1 MKSIAKNTDYVEN
14 QTLLQ
19 EVEEKY
25 KIQIR
30 EDIKEFIKLNSG
42 GYPLKDVIEAED
54 DEYEVRVFLSVN
66 KENTEYY
73 LEKPLKYFLEKTN
86 GKIIPIAIDS
96 GDNYYCVN
104 NQKEYYA
111 RITPDLKIIEKIEK
125 SDIPSNLINME

>member
-1 MKSIAKNTDYVEN
+1 MKSIAQNTDYVEN

-42 GYPLKDVIEAED
+42 GYPLKDVIETED

-73 LEKPLKYFLEKTN
+73 LEKPLKYFLEKTK

-104 NQKEYYA
+104 NETGNVYFWSAGEDLYY
-111 RITPDLKIIEKIEK
+111 KISESVKKFTE
-125 SDIPSNLINME
+125 MFR

>member
-1 MKSIAKNTDYVEN
+1 MKSIAKNTDYVED
-14 QTLLQ
+14 QTVLQ
-19 EVEEKY
+19 EIEDQY
-25 KIQIR
+25 KIKIR

-42 GYPLKDVIEAED
+42 GYPLKDVIEAEGE
-54 DEYEVRVFLSVN
+54 EYEVRVFLSVN

-104 NQKEYYA
+104 NEIGNVYFWSTGEDLYYKISDSVKEF
-111 RITPDLKIIEKIEK
+111 IE
-125 SDIPSNLINME
+125 MFR

>member
-73 LEKPLKYFLEKTN
+73 LEKPLKYFLEKTK

-104 NQKEYYA
+104 NENGKVYYWSSSEDSYYYIA
-111 RITPDLKIIEKIEK
+111 ESIDEFASFFR
-125 SDIPSNLINME
+125 